1 MEPRELTGGG
11 AERRGVKK
19 VSAAVPEKESSQNR
33 AGGVSEG
40 KGAPFRRFEYL
51 GRCFKVAVPRRVMA
65 RDRFPLRQVVAE

>member
-1 MEPRELTGGG
+1 MEPSELTGGG

-40 KGAPFRRFEYL
+40 KAPFRRLEYL
-51 GRCFKVAVPRRVMA
+51 GLCLKVAVPRRVMA